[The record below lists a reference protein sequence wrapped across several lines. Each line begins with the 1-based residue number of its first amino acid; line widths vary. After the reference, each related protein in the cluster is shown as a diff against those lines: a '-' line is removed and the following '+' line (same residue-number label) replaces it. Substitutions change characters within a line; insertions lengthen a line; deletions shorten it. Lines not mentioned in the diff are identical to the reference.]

1 MFYIAIADSLQR
13 EDDFAFYAGRLVLGG
28 ELEFL
33 RCSSDLWRPID
44 YRRQWIA
51 AATALNANAVASAAF
66 VTSVARGK
74 NNLVWWVARRRGNKV
89 VFRNQMLFVRRV
101 TGRVVPEHAHECTGR
116 TVTKHRS
123 RESRPSEW
131 SLTYKEVK
139 RWLRDAT

>member
-13 EDDFAFYAGRLVLGG
+13 EDNFAFYAGRLVLGG

-33 RCSSDLWRPID
+33 RCSSALWRPID

-51 AATALNANAVASAAF
+51 AAAALNAKAFSSTAF
-66 VTSVARGK
+66 VTSVARGR

-89 VFRNQMLFVRRV
+89 VFQNQMLFVSRAA
-101 TGRVVPEHAHECTGR
+101 GRVIPERAHEYIGR
-116 TVTKHRS
+116 TVTKHRYG
-123 RESRPSEW
+123 ESRPSEW